1 MTLLRRY
8 GVWLLAAAVAGI
20 AGAWL
25 YHAFQAS
32 VYQSTAQ
39 VDVEPRVV
47 ASSNPIAPNMATEA
61 QIATSGVVLNSTA
74 AALGETPA
82 KMATHLKAGVSGTAN
97 VLSIQC
103 TMPTAAA
110 AQHCAATAAAS
121 YVAFRD
127 QVTSSGTSQ
136 QHDPLDVTL
145 VTPANRPT
153 APSGLGAG
161 ILLAVG
167 AILGLILGFGAIFV
181 RDRFDDRVRDRDD
194 FERCLDAPV
203 LAEIPRQRDPAVDPA
218 FVFERAPLSRAAE
231 AYRYLCT
238 RLQPYTAPAAGGQM
252 VLLVTGVE
260 GGEGRTSAAANLA
273 TAMAYAG
280 SRVVLVDA
288 DARHPSLGEL
298 YGVGER
304 AGLTDL
310 VVGRASRDEVA
321 IPTDV
326 PGLKLVTLGRLPDWP
341 AEMLQVARLGQAFAK
356 LKTIADVVVV
366 DTAPVLAVSDAI
378 TMALVS
384 DLVMVVAD
392 VRRTSRRAVSAAAQ
406 EIRGTGPQTIIGVL
420 NNVRVAGDSQVRLGS
435 TRRPQA
441 PDSSAGVPALLAAA
455 VPPRGS
461 NGHPRVVSAE
471 AGADD
476 GPETP
481 QDLLDAPDQER

>member
-1 MTLLRRY
+1 MTLLRKH
-8 GVWLLAAAVAGI
+8 GLWLLAAAVAGI
-20 AGAWL
+20 VGAWL
-25 YHAFQAS
+25 YYALQPSA
-32 VYQSTAQ
+32 YQSTAQ

-47 ASSNPIAPNMATEA
+47 ASSNPIVPNMATEA
-61 QIATSGVVLNSTA
+61 QIATSGVVLSSTA
-74 AALGETPA
+74 AALGETPTT
-82 KMATHLKAGVSGTAN
+82 MATHLKASVSGTAN
-97 VLSIQC
+97 VLSIRC
-103 TMPTAAA
+103 TMPTPAA
-110 AQHCAATAAAS
+110 AQHCAATAANS

-127 QVTSSGTSQ
+127 QVTSSGASQ
-136 QHDPLDVTL
+136 QHDPLNVTL
-145 VTPANRPT
+145 VTPANRPA
-153 APSGLGAG
+153 APAGLGKKT
-161 ILLAVG
+161 LLPVG

-181 RDRFDDRVRDRDD
+181 RDRFDDRVRDRADL
-194 FERCLDAPV
+194 ERCLDAPV
-203 LAEIPRQRDPAVDPA
+203 LAEIPHQRDPAVDPA

-238 RLQPYTAPAAGGQM
+238 RLQPYLAPSAAGGEM

-280 SRVVLVDA
+280 SRVILVDA
-288 DARHPSLGEL
+288 DTRHPSLGEL
-298 YGVGER
+298 FGVGER

-356 LKTIADVVVV
+356 LKTIADVIVV

-392 VRRTSRRAVSAAAQ
+392 VRRTSRRAASAAAQ
-406 EIRGTGPQTIIGVL
+406 EIRGTGPRTIIGVL
-420 NNVRVAGDSQVRLGS
+420 NNVRASGHRQVRPGAA
-435 TRRPQA
+435 RNPQPPA
-441 PDSSAGVPALLAAA
+441 SSAGVPALLAAA

-471 AGADD
+471 AGPAGHGGLEADD
-476 GPETP
+476 GPGSG
-481 QDLLDAPDQER
+481 A